1 MAIATVDPNSGK
13 TVRTFQP
20 HTDAQVEEKIGRAL
34 AGARLQRELPAAERA
49 KRMARAADILK
60 ARREELGR
68 LMTLEMGK
76 LKNAALGEVDKCA
89 LGCRYYAENGP
100 SFLAEENV
108 PTDAVRSSIRYQPL
122 GVVLAVMPWN
132 FPLWQV
138 FRFAAPGLVAGNSA
152 LLKHASNVPQCALA
166 IEEIF
171 REAGFPEGAFQTLL
185 IEGSR
190 ASKLLDDPRIAA
202 ATLTGSEGAGRSI
215 GEAAGR
221 NIKKVVLELGGSDP
235 FIVMPSADLDKAVK
249 VGVEARIQ
257 NAGQSCIAAKRFI
270 VHERVYEEYAQ
281 RMAKRFSE
289 LRVGDPND
297 ESTEVGPLSS
307 KQVLD
312 DLDDQVRRMVA
323 KGSKVLAGGK
333 RVDRPGFFFQPTL
346 LTDAGPGTPGRDEEI
361 FGPVATLFKV
371 RDAGEAL
378 QLANATKFGLGS
390 AAWTRDAAEVR
401 RFTDELQAG
410 QVFINGMVK
419 SDPRLPFGGI
429 KASGH
434 GRELSAIGMREF
446 VNWKTVWIG
455 EGGEQAFSGTE

>member
-1 MAIATVDPNSGK
+1 
-13 TVRTFQP
+13 
-20 HTDAQVEEKIGRAL
+20 
-34 AGARLQRELPAAERA
+34 
-49 KRMARAADILK
+49 
-60 ARREELGR
+60 
-68 LMTLEMGK
+68 
-76 LKNAALGEVDKCA
+76 
-89 LGCRYYAENGP
+89 
-100 SFLAEENV
+100 
-108 PTDAVRSSIRYQPL
+108 
-122 GVVLAVMPWN
+122 MPWN

-346 LTDAGPGTPGRDEEI
+346 LTDAGPGTPGRDEEM

-378 QLANATKFGLGS
+378 QIANATKFGLGS
-390 AAWTRDAAEVR
+390 SAWTRDPGEIR

-419 SDPRLPFGGI
+419 SDPRLPFGGV
-429 KASGH
+429 KASGY

-455 EGGEQAFSGTE
+455 EGAEQKFTGTE

>member
-346 LTDAGPGTPGRDEEI
+346 LTDAGPGTPGRDEEM

-378 QLANATKFGLGS
+378 QIANATKFGLGS
-390 AAWTRDAAEVR
+390 SAWTRDPGEIR

-419 SDPRLPFGGI
+419 SDPRLPFGGV
-429 KASGH
+429 KASGY

-455 EGGEQAFSGTE
+455 EGAEQKFTGTE

>member
-1 MAIATVDPNSGK
+1 MAIATVDPATGK

-20 HTDAQVEEKIGRAL
+20 HTEAQVEEKLARAL
-34 AGARLQRELPAAERA
+34 VGARLQRELPVTERA
-49 KRMARAADILK
+49 KRMGRAAEILK

-76 LKNAALGEVDKCA
+76 LKNAALAEVDKCA

-100 SFLAEENV
+100 AFVADEEV
-108 PTDAVRSSIRYQPL
+108 KTDALRSFIRYQPL

-132 FPLWQV
+132 FP
-138 FRFAAPGLVAGNSA
+138 
-152 LLKHASNVPQCALA
+152 QCALA
-166 IEEIF
+166 IEDIF

-235 FIVMPSADLDKAVK
+235 YIVMPSADLERAVK

-270 VHERVYEEYAQ
+270 VHERIHEEFAQ
-281 RMAKRFSE
+281 RMARRFSE
-289 LRVGDPND
+289 LRVGDPSD

-312 DLDDQVRRMVA
+312 DLEDQVKRMVA

-333 RVDRPGFFFQPTL
+333 RVERPGFFFQPTL

-378 QLANATKFGLGS
+378 QIANATRFGLGS
-390 AAWTRDAAEVR
+390 AVWTRDAGEVR

-429 KASGH
+429 KSSGH
-434 GRELSAIGMREF
+434 GRELDVIGMREF

-455 EGGEQAFSGTE
+455 QGGEQAFPGTE

>member
-1 MAIATVDPNSGK
+1 MAIATVDPNTGN
-13 TVRTFQP
+13 TIRTFQP
-20 HTDAQVEEKIGRAL
+20 HTDAQLEEKLARAVV
-34 AGARLQRELPAAERA
+34 GARLQRELPIAERA
-49 KRMARAADILK
+49 KRMARAAEILHV
-60 ARREELGR
+60 RREELGR

-76 LKNAALGEVDKCA
+76 LKNAALAEVDKCA
-89 LGCRYYAENGP
+89 LGCRYYADHGAAFMADEP
-100 SFLAEENV
+100 V
-108 PTDAVRSSIRYQPL
+108 KTDAARSMIRYQPL

-138 FRFAAPGLVAGNSA
+138 FRFAAPGLVAGNA
-152 LLKHASNVPQCALA
+152 AVLKHASNVPQCALA
-166 IEEIF
+166 IEDVF
-171 REAGFPEGAFQTLL
+171 RAAGFPDGAFQTLL

-202 ATLTGSEGAGRSI
+202 
-215 GEAAGR
+215 
-221 NIKKVVLELGGSDP
+221 
-235 FIVMPSADLDKAVK
+235 
-249 VGVEARIQ
+249 
-257 NAGQSCIAAKRFI
+257 KRFI
-270 VHERVYEEYAQ
+270 VHERIYDDYAQ
-281 RMAKRFSE
+281 RMARRMSE
-289 LRVGDPND
+289 LHVGDPND

-312 DLDDQVRRMVA
+312 DLDDQVKRMVA

-333 RVDRPGFFFQPTL
+333 RLDRPGFFFQPTL

-390 AAWTRDAAEVR
+390 AAWTRDADEVR

-419 SDPRLPFGGI
+419 SDPRLPFGGV

>member
-1 MAIATVDPNSGK
+1 MAIATTDPNTGK
-13 TVRTFQP
+13 TVRAFQP
-20 HTDAQVEEKIGRAL
+20 HTDAQVEEKLSRATV
-34 AGARLQRELPAAERA
+34 GARLQRELPVLERA
-49 KRMARAADILK
+49 KRMARAAEILK
-60 ARREELGR
+60 VRREELGR

-76 LKNAALGEVDKCA
+76 LKNAALAEVDKCA
-89 LGCRYYAENGP
+89 LGCRYY
-100 SFLAEENV
+100 
-108 PTDAVRSSIRYQPL
+108 
-122 GVVLAVMPWN
+122 
-132 FPLWQV
+132 
-138 FRFAAPGLVAGNSA
+138 
-152 LLKHASNVPQCALA
+152 ASNVPQCALA

-171 REAGFPEGAFQTLL
+171 RDSGFPDGAFQTLL

-190 ASKLLDDPRIAA
+190 ASKLLDDPRVAA

-235 FIVMPSADLDKAVK
+235 FIVMPSADLEKAVK
-249 VGVEARIQ
+249 VGVEARVQ

-270 VHERVYEEYAQ
+270 VHERIYDEYAQ
-281 RMAKRFSE
+281 RMARRMSE
-289 LRVGDPND
+289 LRVGDPSD

-312 DLDDQVRRMVA
+312 DLEDQVKRMVA

-333 RVDRPGFFFQPTL
+333 RLDRPGFFFQPTL
-346 LTDAGPGTPGRDEEI
+346 LTDAGPGTPGRDEET

-378 QLANATKFGLGS
+378 QIANATKFGLGS
-390 AAWTRDAAEVR
+390 AAWTRDAAEIR

-434 GRELSAIGMREF
+434 GRELSAIGLREF

>member
-1 MAIATVDPNSGK
+1 MAIATVDPNTGN
-13 TVRTFQP
+13 TIRTFQP
-20 HTDAQVEEKIGRAL
+20 HTDAQLEEKLARAVV
-34 AGARLQRELPAAERA
+34 GARLQRELPIAERA
-49 KRMARAADILK
+49 KRMARAAEILHV
-60 ARREELGR
+60 RREELGR

-76 LKNAALGEVDKCA
+76 LKNAALAEVDKCA
-89 LGCRYYAENGP
+89 LGCRYYADHGP
-100 SFLAEENV
+100 AFMADELV
-108 PTDAVRSSIRYQPL
+108 KTDAARSMIRYQPL

-138 FRFAAPGLVAGNSA
+138 FRFAAPGLVAGNA
-152 LLKHASNVPQCALA
+152 AVLKHASNVPQCALA
-166 IEEIF
+166 IEDVF
-171 REAGFPEGAFQTLL
+171 RAAGFPDGAFQTLL

-346 LTDAGPGTPGRDEEI
+346 LTDAGPGTPGRDEEM

-378 QLANATKFGLGS
+378 QIANATKFGLGS
-390 AAWTRDAAEVR
+390 SAWTRDPGEIR

-419 SDPRLPFGGI
+419 SDPRLPFGGV
-429 KASGH
+429 KASGY

-455 EGGEQAFSGTE
+455 EGAEQKFTGTE

>member
-1 MAIATVDPNSGK
+1 MAIATVDPNTGN
-13 TVRTFQP
+13 TVRSFEP
-20 HTDAQVEEKIGRAL
+20 HTDAQVEEKLARAVV
-34 AGARLQRELPAAERA
+34 GARLQRELPIAERA
-49 KRMARAADILK
+49 KRMARAAEILHV
-60 ARREELGR
+60 RREELGR
-68 LMTLEMGK
+68 LMTVEMGK

-89 LGCRYYAENGP
+89 LGCRYYAEHGP
-100 SFLAEENV
+100 AFMAEEQV
-108 PTDAVRSSIRYQPL
+108 KTDAARSMIRYQPL

-138 FRFAAPGLVAGNSA
+138 FRFAAPGLVAGNA
-152 LLKHASNVPQCALA
+152 AVLKHASNVPQCALA
-166 IEEIF
+166 IEDIF
-171 REAGFPEGAFQTLL
+171 RAAGFPDGAFQTLL

-235 FIVMPSADLDKAVK
+235 FIVMPSADLEKAAK
-249 VGVEARIQ
+249 VGVEARVQ

-270 VHERVYEEYAQ
+270 VHERIYDDYAQ
-281 RMAKRFSE
+281 RMARRMSE
-289 LRVGDPND
+289 LHVGDPND

-312 DLDDQVRRMVA
+312 DLDDQVKRMVA

-333 RVDRPGFFFQPTL
+333 RLDRPGFFFQPTL

>member
-1 MAIATVDPNSGK
+1 MAIATVDPTTGK

-20 HTDAQVEEKIGRAL
+20 HTDAQVEEKLARAL
-34 AGARLQRELPAAERA
+34 VGARLQRELPVAERA

-60 ARREELGR
+60 ARREDLGR

-89 LGCRYYAENGP
+89 LGCRFYAENGP
-100 SFLAEENV
+100 SFVADEEV
-108 PTDAVRSSIRYQPL
+108 KSDAVKSLVRYQPL

-138 FRFAAPGLVAGNSA
+138 FRFAAPGLVAGNA
-152 LLKHASNVPQCALA
+152 AVLKHASNVPQCALA
-166 IEEIF
+166 IEEVF

-235 FIVMPSADLDKAVK
+235 FIVMPSADLEKAVK

-257 NAGQSCIAAKRFI
+257 NCGQSCIAAKRFI
-270 VHERVYEEYAQ
+270 VHERIYGEYAQ

-289 LRVGDPND
+289 MRVGDPND

-312 DLDDQVRRMVA
+312 DLDDQVKRMVA
-323 KGSKVLAGGK
+323 KGAKVLAGGK
-333 RVDRPGFFFQPTL
+333 RIDRPGFFFQPTL
-346 LTDAGPGTPGRDEEI
+346 VTDAGPGTPGRDEEM
-361 FGPVATLFKV
+361 FGPVATIFKV

-378 QLANATKFGLGS
+378 QIANATKFGLGS
-390 AAWTRDAAEVR
+390 SAWTRDPGEVR

-455 EGGEQAFSGTE
+455 EGGEQGFPGTE

>member
-1 MAIATVDPNSGK
+1 MAIATVDPATGK

-20 HTDAQVEEKIGRAL
+20 HTEAQVEEKLARAL
-34 AGARLQRELPAAERA
+34 AGARLQRELPVTERA
-49 KRMARAADILK
+49 KRMGRAAQVLQ

-76 LKNAALGEVDKCA
+76 LKNAALAEVDKCA

-100 SFLAEENV
+100 AFVADEAV
-108 PTDAVRSSIRYQPL
+108 KTDAVRSFIRYQPL

-138 FRFAAPGLVAGNSA
+138 FRFSAPGLVAGNA
-152 LLKHASNVPQCALA
+152 AVLKHASNVPQCALA
-166 IEEIF
+166 IEDIF
-171 REAGFPEGAFQTLL
+171 REAGFPQGAFQTLL

-235 FIVMPSADLDKAVK
+235 FIVMPSADLEKAVK
-249 VGVEARIQ
+249 VGVEARVQ

-270 VHERVYEEYAQ
+270 VHERIHDEFAQ
-281 RMAKRFSE
+281 RMAKRISE

-297 ESTEVGPLSS
+297 ESTAVGPLSS

-312 DLDDQVRRMVA
+312 DLEDQVKRMIA

-333 RVDRPGFFFQPTL
+333 RLDRPGH
-346 LTDAGPGTPGRDEEI
+346 AGSGRGDLRTGRHALQGARRRRGAPARQRDE
-361 FGPVATLFKV
+361 V
-371 RDAGEAL
+371 RPRLGGLDARRRRGAAL
-378 QLANATKFGLGS
+378 HRR
-390 AAWTRDAAEVR
+390 AAGRPGVHQRHGEVR
-401 RFTDELQAG
+401 PAPALRG
-410 QVFINGMVK
+410 HQVER
-419 SDPRLPFGGI
+419 PRTRAVRHRHARVRQLEDGLDRR
-429 KASGH
+429 
-434 GRELSAIGMREF
+434 GR
-446 VNWKTVWIG
+446 
-455 EGGEQAFSGTE
+455 

>member
-1 MAIATVDPNSGK
+1 MAIATIDPNTGK

-20 HTDAQVEEKIGRAL
+20 HTDAQVEEKLARAL
-34 AGARLQRELPAAERA
+34 AGARLQRELPVAERA
-49 KRMARAADILK
+49 KRMGRAAELLK

-89 LGCRYYAENGP
+89 LGCRFYAEHGP
-100 SFLAEENV
+100 SFVADEEIKS
-108 PTDAVRSSIRYQPL
+108 DAVKSLVRYQPL
-122 GVVLAVMPWN
+122 GVVLAIMPWN
-132 FPLWQV
+132 FPFWQV
-138 FRFAAPGLVAGNSA
+138 FRFAAPALMAGNAA

-166 IEEIF
+166 IEEVF

-190 ASKLLDDPRIAA
+190 ASRLLDDPRIAA

-249 VGVEARIQ
+249 VGVEARLQ
-257 NAGQSCIAAKRFI
+257 NCGQSCIAAKRFI
-270 VHERVYEEYAQ
+270 VHERIYGEYAQ

-307 KQVLD
+307 MQVLD
-312 DLDDQVRRMVA
+312 DLDEQVKRMVA
-323 KGSKVLAGGK
+323 KGSKILAGGK
-333 RVDRPGFFFQPTL
+333 QIDRPGFFFQPTL
-346 LTDAGPGTPGRDEEI
+346 ITDAGPGTPGRDEEM
-361 FGPVATLFKV
+361 FGPVATIFKV

-378 QLANATKFGLGS
+378 QIANATKFGLGS
-390 AAWTRDAAEVR
+390 SAWTRDPGEVR

-434 GRELSAIGMREF
+434 GRELSVIGMREF

-455 EGGEQAFSGTE
+455 EGAEQKLTGTE